1 MVIPHIRL
9 PDDIVVPAAKAV
21 ADELIAIL
29 NEHGREVAGPALSMV
44 FSFML
49 LEFGGHSEDMG
60 KLSEVLRDV
69 GELVTKYGAATKQ
82 HSH

>member
-1 MVIPHIRL
+1 MVTIRTRL
-9 PDDIVVPAAKAV
+9 PDDIAVPAAKVV
-21 ADELIAIL
+21 ADEIISIL
-29 NEHGREVAGPALSMV
+29 NEHGREVAGPALTMV

-69 GELVTKYGAATKQ
+69 GELVTKYGAAI
-82 HSH
+82 HRH